1 MKTLLFFLIFT
12 LTFIDLYSQDSTRIA
27 VEINRAE
34 AVRNSNP
41 DSTFIYAENI
51 LKWAGQNQNN
61 YQIGRGNALKGVSF
75 HIKAQPDS
83 AMKYYFRA
91 IEYYKKGGIQHEH
104 QVANINIGIIYESRG
119 DFENALKHQMEAYQ
133 FFTKSGNIKFLTNS
147 MRGIARVLSLSGKHP
162 EALPY
167 FHKIYD
173 NFKSTGDSAN
183 MAHALNDL
191 GSIYIY
197 LKDYEK
203 GAAYK
208 KEALP
213 FFERANHQEAL
224 GTIYQALGN
233 IDKFQGRF
241 STSRQF
247 YQKALDCYQ
256 KINLEKGFGETY
268 FNLGNL
274 EDTLNRNNEAIEY
287 YRKSIE
293 ANKAFGNVQIESA
306 ALAKLSAAYAR
317 VGDFR
322 KAYES
327 HLAYSDLSQK
337 MLDQE
342 KQRNMVE
349 METRFQTIQK
359 DKEIEVQ
366 KNLLAQKEYQLL
378 RNKQYLYATLSFLLI
393 GILLFLFWRSRVKI
407 GELKLKE
414 AHMHE
419 IQQQRMMA
427 IIDSQEKERKR
438 FTSDLHDSFG
448 QLISVLKINIS
459 ELADAASS
467 QSFSRMEKFQE
478 CKAVINDMY
487 TELRNVVFDLMPQT
501 LVNGGIKPALTEF
514 ADRLNRSGRIVAEV
528 IVFGLENRLSQE
540 TETALYRICQE
551 WVNNILKYS
560 EATKITIQLTADESE
575 LTLTIEDDGMGFDKN
590 ILKNSSGNGWKNIN
604 SRAGV
609 VGGKLELET
618 NEGIKGNLLILNIPQ
633 EMSARQDQKI
643 PA

>member
-1 MKTLLFFLIFT
+1 MKRLIFI
-12 LTFIDLYSQDSTRIA
+12 LIFAFNIHGVYSQDSTRIA
-27 VEINRAE
+27 IEISRAE

-41 DSTFIYAENI
+41 DSTFVYAENV
-51 LKWAGQNQNN
+51 LKWASRNQNN

-83 AMKYYFRA
+83 ALIYYFRA
-91 IEYYKKGGIQHEH
+91 IEYYKKVGIQHEH

-119 DFENALKHQMEAYQ
+119 DFEKALKHQMEAYQ
-133 FFTKSGNIKFLTNS
+133 FFTQSGNTKFLTNS
-147 MRGIARVLSLSGKHP
+147 MRGIARVLSLSGKHS

-167 FHKIYD
+167 FHKIYE
-173 NFKSTGDSAN
+173 NYKSTGDSAN

-191 GSIYIY
+191 GSVYIY

-233 IDKFQGRF
+233 IDKYQGRF

-247 YQKALDCYQ
+247 YQKALDSYQ

-274 EDTLNRNNEAIEY
+274 EDTLNRNNEAIEF
-287 YRKSIE
+287 YRKSID
-293 ANKAFGNVQIESA
+293 ASKAFGNLQIQSA
-306 ALAKLSAAYAR
+306 AYAKLSAAYAR
-317 VGDFR
+317 IGDFR

-327 HLAYSDLSQK
+327 HLAYSDFTKK

-342 KQRNMVE
+342 KQRSMSE

-366 KNLLAQKEYQLL
+366 KNLLARKEYQLL
-378 RNKQYLYATLSFLLI
+378 RNKQYLYAALSILAI
-393 GILLFLFWRSRVKI
+393 GLLLFLFWRSRVKI
-407 GELKLKE
+407 GELKMKE
-414 AHMHE
+414 AHTQE

-459 ELADAASS
+459 ELADAAITH
-467 QSFSRMEKFQE
+467 SFSRMEKFQE
-478 CKAVINDMY
+478 CKAVINEMY
-487 TELRNVVFDLMPQT
+487 SELRNVVFDLMPQT

-514 ADRLNRSGRIVAEV
+514 ADRLNRSGRVVAEV
-528 IVFGLENRLSQE
+528 VVFGLEERLLQE

-575 LTLTIEDDGMGFDKN
+575 LTLTVEDNGMGFDQN
-590 ILKNSSGNGWKNIN
+590 ILKNSNGNGWKNIN

-618 NEGIKGNLLILNIPQ
+618 KEGIKGNLLILNIPQ
-633 EMSARQDQKI
+633 KMSVSQEQKI